1 MDTSPLTDADDALL
15 DHATDLNRETFDA
28 EFFDGAHIVAASV
41 RTADGAVY
49 DGVSLPASIGRAST
63 CAEPGA
69 VSAAIA
75 DGHSHDD
82 IEACVAVAYPMPEHD
97 ADDARPIPPCGV
109 CRELLA
115 DYNPEMRVV
124 VPVDGSHELSTA
136 TEQSDAGDGDGALR
150 TVRAEALLPIR
161 PW

>member
-15 DHATDLNRETFDA
+15 DHATDVNRETFDPD
-28 EFFDGAHIVAASV
+28 FFDGAHIVAASV
-41 RTADGAVY
+41 RTTDGELY

-75 DGHSHDD
+75 DGYAHDE
-82 IEACVAVAYPMPEHD
+82 IEACVAVAYPMPDHD
-97 ADDARPIPPCGV
+97 AGEPRPIPPCGV

-124 VPVDGSHELSTA
+124 VPIDGEN
-136 TEQSDAGDGDGALR
+136 R
-150 TVRAEALLPIR
+150 TVRAGDLLPAR

>member
-1 MDTSPLTDADDALL
+1 MQSKPLSAADTSLL
-15 DHATDLNRETFDA
+15 EHATELNGETFDPA
-28 EFFDGAHIVAASV
+28 FFDGAHIVAASV
-41 RTADGAVY
+41 RAADGAVY

-82 IEACVAVAYPMPEHD
+82 IEACVAVAYPMPDHD

-136 TEQSDAGDGDGALR
+136 TEPSDAGDGDGALR
-150 TVRAEALLPIR
+150 TVRAEELLPVR

>member
-1 MDTSPLTDADDALL
+1 METAPLTDADDALL
-15 DHATDLNRETFDA
+15 DHATTLNRETYDS
-28 EFFDGAHIVAASV
+28 EFLDGAHIVSASV
-41 RTADGAVY
+41 RTADGSVY

-75 DGHSHDD
+75 AGHSGEE
-82 IEACVAVAYPMPEHD
+82 IEACVAVAYPLPEHD
-97 ADDARPIPPCGV
+97 ADEQRPIPPCGV

-124 VPVDGSHELSTA
+124 VPRDGEV
-136 TEQSDAGDGDGALR
+136 R
-150 TVRAEALLPIR
+150 TVRAGELLPVR

>member
-1 MDTSPLTDADDALL
+1 MDTAPLTDADEALL
-15 DHATDLNRETFDA
+15 AHAIDVNSETFDA
-28 EFFDGAHIVAASV
+28 DFLAGAHIVAASL
-41 RTADGAVY
+41 RTADGTIY

-63 CAEPGA
+63 CAERGA

-75 DGHSHDD
+75 DGHRHDD
-82 IEACVAVAYPMPEHD
+82 IEACIAVAYPMPEHD
-97 ADDARPIPPCGV
+97 ADEARPIPPCGV

-124 VPVDGSHELSTA
+124 VPVDGEN
-136 TEQSDAGDGDGALR
+136 R
-150 TVRAEALLPIR
+150 TVRAEELLPVR

>member
-1 MDTSPLTDADDALL
+1 METAPLSPADDSLI
-15 DHATDLNRETFDA
+15 DHAKELNRETFDP
-28 EFFDGAHIVAASV
+28 ELFDGAHIVAASV
-41 RTADGAVY
+41 RTADGTFH

-69 VSAAIA
+69 LSAAIA
-75 DGHSHDD
+75 AGYERND

-97 ADDARPIPPCGV
+97 EDEQRPIPPCGV

-124 VPVDGSHELSTA
+124 VPVDDEVRTGR
-136 TEQSDAGDGDGALR
+136 AGD
-150 TVRAEALLPIR
+150 LLPVR

>member
-1 MDTSPLTDADDALL
+1 MDTAPLTDADEALL
-15 DHATDLNRETFDA
+15 DHATDVNRETFDA
-28 EFFDGAHIVAASV
+28 DFLDGAHIVAASV
-41 RTADGAVY
+41 RTADSAVY

-75 DGHSHDD
+75 DGHRHDE
-82 IEACVAVAYPMPEHD
+82 IQACVAVAYPMPEHD
-97 ADDARPIPPCGV
+97 EDEARSIPPCGV

-124 VPVDGSHELSTA
+124 VPVEGEN
-136 TEQSDAGDGDGALR
+136 R
-150 TVRAEALLPIR
+150 TVRAAELLPVR